1 MFPYK
6 KDESRISTGNQ
17 GGAMSGTPGADHTH
31 NSKIKTLST
40 LDRKAGRSKKA
51 QHCANGKEVRNA

>member
-6 KDESRISTGNQ
+6 KDESRIITGNQ

-40 LDRKAGRSKKA
+40 LDRKAGWSKHA
-51 QHCANGKEVRNA
+51 LHSAYGKEVRNA